1 VSEFFSVRTVSDA
14 LAGFRPA
21 HRTATGPLPIAEAVG
36 RMPASGV
43 AAPASLPGFA
53 RSAVDGYAVAA
64 MATHGAGESLPAYLR
79 VIGAVEMGR
88 LPNFEVGGDTVA
100 AIPTG
105 GALPPGADAVAM
117 IEHTADLG
125 DGRIELSRP
134 LAAGDNVIKPGDDVA
149 KGAPIVD
156 IGRPLRPQEIGLL
169 AASGITE
176 VDVHDLPLVAVISTG
191 DEVVP
196 ADTEP
201 PSGKVRDANSYAL
214 AALVHELGGRPWML
228 GIVADDPGDLERVCR
243 IALDRADVLVVS
255 AGSSVGARDATATVM
270 SRLGSPGIWCHGL
283 ALKPGKPTLLA
294 DLDGRPAIGLPGNPV
309 SALVVMRLIGGPVIG
324 RAGGSSGTD
333 RGRRAQA
340 VLERNVPSQAG
351 RLDVIQVRL
360 EGGRAIPLFGKASQL
375 SIMTQADGYVVIP
388 EPVQGLAAG
397 SDVTVEVYR

>member
-14 LAGFRPA
+14 LAGFRPP
-21 HRTATGPLPIAEAVG
+21 HRTSIGPAPIAEAVG
-36 RMPASGV
+36 RVPAADV
-43 AAPASLPGFA
+43 AAPAPLPAFP

-79 VIGAVEMGR
+79 VVGAVEMGR
-88 LPNFEVGGDTVA
+88 LPDFEIGGDAVA

-105 GALPPGADAVAM
+105 GALPQGADAVAM

-125 DGRIELSRP
+125 DGRIELSRA
-134 LAAGDNVIKPGDDVA
+134 LAVGDNVIKPGDDVA
-149 KGAPIVD
+149 EGAPIATA
-156 IGRPLRPQEIGLL
+156 GRHLRPQEIGLL

-201 PSGKVRDANSYAL
+201 PPGSVRDANSHAL

-228 GIVADDPGDLERVCR
+228 GIVPDDPGDLERACR

-255 AGSSVGARDATATVM
+255 AGSSVGMRDATATVM

-309 SALVVMRLIGGPVIG
+309 SALVVMRLVGGPVIV
-324 RAGGSSGTD
+324 RAGGSTETD
-333 RGRRAQA
+333 RGRRTRA

-360 EGGRAIPLFGKASQL
+360 DGGRAMPLFGKASQL

-397 SDVTVEVYR
+397 SDVAVEVYR